1 MFCPT
6 GNGVVI
12 HLPGLF
18 DEAEK
23 NLQKGD
29 GKMISIWSEIHNN
42 FKHEVVVISFA
53 LCIFHVFKMP
63 TYQGWKM

>member
-1 MFCPT
+1 MSVFPFFAIP

-23 NLQKGD
+23 NLQKGK
-29 GKMISIWSEIHNN
+29 GKTVHPSNISIQSNLPAI
-42 FKHEVVVISFA
+42 
-53 LCIFHVFKMP
+53 L
-63 TYQGWKM
+63 G